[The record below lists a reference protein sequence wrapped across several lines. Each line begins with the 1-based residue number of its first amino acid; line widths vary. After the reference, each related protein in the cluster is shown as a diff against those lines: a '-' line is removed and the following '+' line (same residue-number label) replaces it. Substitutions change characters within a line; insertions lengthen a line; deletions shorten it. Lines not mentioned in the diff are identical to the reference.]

1 LLHSNEL
8 KMSSSSR
15 LAPPP
20 ALSNLKLVSEC
31 VLQRS
36 SQAEERMNQYGRSGQ
51 SNVSRKPA
59 TRSQTHAMIT

>member
-36 SQAEERMNQYGRSGQ
+36 SQAEERM
-51 SNVSRKPA
+51 V
-59 TRSQTHAMIT
+59 